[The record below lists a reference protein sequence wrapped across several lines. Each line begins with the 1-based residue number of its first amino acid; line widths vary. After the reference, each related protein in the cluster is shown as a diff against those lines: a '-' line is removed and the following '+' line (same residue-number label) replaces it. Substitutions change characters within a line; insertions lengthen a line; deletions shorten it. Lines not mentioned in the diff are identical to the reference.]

1 MPFNRCPKTASFLS
15 RYRMEDFNALEV
27 PDRRAQLLAWLTPT
41 RKIALVGGVTLLPAL
56 GVGLMLNG
64 LFFPTASSQARP
76 EPPKLTARMQN
87 VSPIEPPVG
96 EIDRLKAQVALADQ
110 QKLLERLA
118 TPTLPAAKPTPRPV
132 RIVPPPQ
139 TPQTLPVLPPPQ
151 AAPRQWHELASL
163 GSATE
168 DFPAGRVAPVAMAG
182 VSAVGAPA
190 NLAVSVSTPTPPAR
204 MTATSLDPALEAG
217 VDTGGYTTQPVSLVG
232 GATRPAIAATTLATG
247 ILERPILWEERTGVR
262 GSESERHVV
271 VLTESLGAGSAEEDG
286 PQLAE
291 GTRILAVVQ
300 DISANGV
307 VTMQA
312 VALRVDDREVPLQ
325 GVSIRAVGG
334 LPLMASRNDK
344 GQEFSTLDSGQAL
357 LKGAERG
364 FDTFNRPTSLNQI
377 FTPGGSNFSASY
389 GRDPLAALGAG
400 VFGELAET
408 VRERNRQAVRQIQ
421 SRPDLWYLPGG
432 TAVELLFGREISL

>member
-1 MPFNRCPKTASFLS
+1 
-15 RYRMEDFNALEV
+15 MEDFDALDV

-76 EPPKLTARMQN
+76 EPPKLAARLQ
-87 VSPIEPPVG
+87 VPPVEQPVG
-96 EIDRLKAQVALADQ
+96 ELDRLKAQVALADQ

-118 TPTLPAAKPTPRPV
+118 PPTLPAVKPTPRPV
-132 RIVPPPQ
+132 RRIVPPPRL
-139 TPQTLPVLPPPQ
+139 TLQTLPVLPPPQ
-151 AAPRQWHELASL
+151 AAPQQWHELANL

-168 DFPAGRVAPVAMAG
+168 VPAGRVAPVAMTG
-182 VSAVGAPA
+182 VSTVGAPA
-190 NLAVSVSTPTPPAR
+190 NLAMSVSTLTLPAR
-204 MTATSLDPALEAG
+204 MTATSLDPALETG
-217 VDTGGYTTQPVSLVG
+217 VDTGGTTQPAFVG

-247 ILERPILWEERTGVR
+247 ILERPILWEERKGVR

-271 VLTESLGAGSAEEDG
+271 VLTESLGIGGSVGEDG

-300 DISANGV
+300 DISANGI

-364 FDTFNRPTSLNQI
+364 FDTFNRPTSLNQV

-400 VFGELAET
+400 IFGELAET

-432 TAVELLFGREISL
+432 TAVELLFGREIRL